1 MTLVNEKLSQKPLNN
16 DPRNGIFHFIKR
28 VAGIWKSFGLK
39 YEDLVDRLNQ
49 DLTIDANV
57 TPVGSDGDVQLNVNG
72 ELGVDADL
80 HFDNI
85 EKVLDAGR
93 TVQHDAALKEI
104 KIGFP
109 SQDYAAEALLNG
121 REANANLNGFARF
134 GVPLVKK
141 QHNITAA
148 LALSGTA
155 TGGSTTTLVDS
166 GASFTSEVE
175 GKVVE
180 ITYQDAS
187 RVGTYVLTATATEL
201 TLGHTLMAV
210 TAGCTYKILSTIEL
224 NNEQLDSYVY
234 ADTTNDSAGLILP
247 TLHSDVFNA
256 TVNAIV
262 AATAGDNRFYIV
274 LKGNANV
281 RGSSFAFL
289 NKLYQATELASKS
302 ETRWD
307 VVSTEAAGLELSPAG
322 ATGDIQLNDGAGGL
336 GVADAGVGKYEG
348 DGAWTFGTG
357 NSAIGNNSFVAGGI
371 GNTAS
376 GAYSSL
382 VGGSGN
388 KATTGSSSVIGGT
401 GNTASGGSSSVIG
414 GSSNKASGS
423 YSSVIGGSSNTASGA
438 YSSVVGGTNNTA
450 SGNYS
455 VSFGSNAIAK
465 TTTEIAH
472 GGGANSERR
481 MNVLKADSTDA
492 NPTLLKLADGTYFVL
507 PNTISGWAFKVKVVG
522 VKDDGSSAAF
532 FFEGCI
538 QRKSDTTVS
547 FAGTPL
553 KTSYIDASLTGVDAA
568 VIANDTDK
576 RLDIQVTGLAETN
589 IRWTAVVDVAQS
601 VWGAW

>member
-16 DPRNGIFHFIKR
+16 DPRNGIFHFIKK

-57 TPVGSDGDVQLNVNG
+57 TPAGNDGDVQLNVNG

-155 TGGSTTTLVDS
+155 TGGSTTTIVDS

-180 ITYQDAS
+180 ITYPDAS
-187 RVGTYVLTATATEL
+187 RVGTYVLTATSTEL
-201 TLGHTLMAV
+201 TLGHTLIAV

-274 LKGNANV
+274 LKGNAKV

-289 NKLYQATELASKS
+289 NKLYQATELVSKS

-336 GVADAGVGKYEG
+336 GVATTSG
-348 DGAWTFGTG
+348 DGRYTSGVFRFDSIKSQFKTLTPAASISQDARQGVNSMVAYGSNFNVSLTNLESGMAGIILIDAIDYIDFTLQEGNAIWEKEPVSPLANGLHSIRWFTDGSDVYASIKNYAYRAKVSLYSDYGTRTINVYLNNNFVEAITSGTG
-357 NSAIGNNSFVAGGI
+357 
-371 GNTAS
+371 
-376 GAYSSL
+376 
-382 VGGSGN
+382 
-388 KATTGSSSVIGGT
+388 ATTT
-401 GNTASGGSSSVIG
+401 
-414 GSSNKASGS
+414 
-423 YSSVIGGSSNTASGA
+423 
-438 YSSVVGGTNNTA
+438 
-450 SGNYS
+450 
-455 VSFGSNAIAK
+455 
-465 TTTEIAH
+465 
-472 GGGANSERR
+472 
-481 MNVLKADSTDA
+481 
-492 NPTLLKLADGTYFVL
+492 
-507 PNTISGWAFKVKVVG
+507 
-522 VKDDGSSAAF
+522 
-532 FFEGCI
+532 
-538 QRKSDTTVS
+538 
-547 FAGTPL
+547 
-553 KTSYIDASLTGVDAA
+553 
-568 VIANDTDK
+568 
-576 RLDIQVTGLAETN
+576 
-589 IRWTAVVDVAQS
+589 
-601 VWGAW
+601 